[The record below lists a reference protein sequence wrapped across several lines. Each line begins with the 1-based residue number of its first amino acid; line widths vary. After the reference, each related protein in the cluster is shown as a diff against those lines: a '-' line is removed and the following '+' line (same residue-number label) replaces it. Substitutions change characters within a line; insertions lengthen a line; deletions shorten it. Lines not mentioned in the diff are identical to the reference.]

1 MLKLETKQIPEDIN
15 YDLVSN
21 IASEA
26 KQKLKQVRP
35 QTLAQATRI
44 SGVNLTDISVL
55 SVYLKK
61 HYSKD
66 SNNE

>member
-1 MLKLETKQIPEDIN
+1 MLKLETKRIPEDIN